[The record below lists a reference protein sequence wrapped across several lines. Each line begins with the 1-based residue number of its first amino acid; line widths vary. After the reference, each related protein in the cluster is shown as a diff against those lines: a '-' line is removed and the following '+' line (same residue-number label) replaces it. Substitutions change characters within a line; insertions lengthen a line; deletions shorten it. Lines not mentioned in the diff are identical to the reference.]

1 MSARSEITA
10 LVHGYAEA
18 VDAADYDTVGAL
30 FDGATYE
37 VPTPDGYVVQR
48 DAQIAGAM
56 RHTTIRHDGSPC
68 TKHQITNLVID
79 VDEDA
84 GTASAKSYFAVLQ
97 AVPGLV
103 PLQTILAGRYHDQ
116 FARVDGRWRFSQR
129 IVLTDLAG
137 DLTHHVRGVRLTESQ
152 E

>member
-1 MSARSEITA
+1 VSSRAEIAA
-10 LVHGYAEA
+10 LIHAYAEA
-18 VDAADYDTVGAL
+18 VDAADYDAIAAM
-30 FDGATYE
+30 FAGATYE

-48 DAQIAGAM
+48 DAQIADAM

-79 VDEDA
+79 LEESA
-84 GTASAKSYFAVLQ
+84 GTASARSYFAVLQ

-103 PLQTILAGRYHDQ
+103 PLQTILAGRYHDR
-116 FARVDGRWRFSQR
+116 FALVDGRWRFAQR

-137 DLTHHVRGVRLTESQ
+137 ELTHHVRGVRLTET
-152 E
+152 